1 MNKIVKANAKLV
13 SDEDPRFYLKYL
25 KISVGK
31 PNTIED
37 VDTVKLI
44 FLFHGL
50 MSYSNISCPL
60 FYY

>member
-1 MNKIVKANAKLV
+1 MNKIVKTNAKLG

-37 VDTVKLI
+37 VDTVTFI

-50 MSYSNISCPL
+50 MSYFINHVLL
-60 FYY
+60 FFY